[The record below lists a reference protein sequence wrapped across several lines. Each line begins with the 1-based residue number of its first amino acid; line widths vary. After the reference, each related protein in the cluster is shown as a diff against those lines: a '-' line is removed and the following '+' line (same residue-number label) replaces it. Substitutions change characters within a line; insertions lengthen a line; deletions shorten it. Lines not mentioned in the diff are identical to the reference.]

1 MLILDTDLVS
11 LVQRGQGEA
20 YQILLNR
27 LEGIPEHETVYVTIV
42 SFEEQTR
49 GWLAQIAKARTKDL
63 KLKAYRRLH
72 VLLRDY
78 CDRSILDMDERSL
91 TKFEAL
97 QKQRIRIG
105 TMDLKIGSI
114 ALSNG
119 ATLLSRNLDDFQKVP
134 DLDVAD
140 WTKPL

>member
-1 MLILDTDLVS
+1 
-11 LVQRGQGEA
+11 
-20 YQILLNR
+20 
-27 LEGIPEHETVYVTIV
+27 
-42 SFEEQTR
+42 
-49 GWLAQIAKARTKDL
+49 
-63 KLKAYRRLH
+63 
-72 VLLRDY
+72 
-78 CDRSILDMDERSL
+78 MDERSL